1 MLGEAAAPSAAP
13 ASWTAAPGNRARGQ
27 GGESCSCSL
36 AMRLQEKK
44 NHVKED
50 GCEGKRRDDPLSL
63 TNLPFN
69 VQFSQK
75 SRNQEPEHPHSSTSY
90 MTHPSRNRRL
100 FGAFIKKKML
110 QPSQTYGLNCCWNK
124 PLLLGKLAIIHSA
137 HLHIAINPTTEIQ
150 TLPLFVP

>member
-1 MLGEAAAPSAAP
+1 MLWGAAP
-13 ASWTAAPGNRARGQ
+13 ASWPAAPGDRARGQ

-36 AMRLQEKK
+36 ATRLQEKK
-44 NHVKED
+44 KKKCVKED
-50 GCEGKRRDDPLSL
+50 ECEGKRGEDPLSQ

-75 SRNQEPEHPHSSTSY
+75 SCNQEPEHPHSSASY
-90 MTHPSRNRRL
+90 MTHPRRTERL

-110 QPSQTYGLNCCWNK
+110 QPSQTYGLNCCWYK

-150 TLPLFVP
+150 TLPLFIP